1 MTLSLTGVTD
11 GLGRGAQKQGTN
23 GAVRQAHAK
32 YLTNK
37 ISLLPRIVFSLK
49 VEETSN
55 EIHCRGNVCHVRC
68 GATA

>member
-23 GAVRQAHAK
+23 GAVRLAHAK

-55 EIHCRGNVCHVRC
+55 EIHC
-68 GATA
+68 

>member
-11 GLGRGAQKQGTN
+11 GLSKGAQKQGTN
-23 GAVRQAHAK
+23 GAARQPHTK
-32 YLTNK
+32 YLSNK

-55 EIHCRGNVCHVRC
+55 EIYC
-68 GATA
+68 